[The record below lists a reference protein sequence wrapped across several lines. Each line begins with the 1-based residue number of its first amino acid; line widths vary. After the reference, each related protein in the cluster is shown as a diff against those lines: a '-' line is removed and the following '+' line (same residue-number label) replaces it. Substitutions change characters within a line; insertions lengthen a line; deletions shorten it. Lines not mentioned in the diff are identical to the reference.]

1 MEQLIM
7 EKKTTKKAA
16 TAKKDAK
23 SAAKAKAAPK
33 KKAAAKGKTASEV
46 EGVSKTAAEVRT
58 KQEEGSIAPPS
69 SNLVSAFAMFKKR
82 NVSAAGPTVTRLA
95 AGAALPKPPAPK
107 PLVAPAPLAAA
118 PAPAPV
124 APKPVVPAPGVPP
137 GSSTPVAKPPVPG
150 ALPPKPIQ
158 PVAGA
163 PAAPPPPA
171 AKPPVTGAL
180 PPMPPKPGTSGPQKP
195 VILRP
200 GAITT
205 RPQMTPRP
213 GAPRPPMPG
222 QRPGQH
228 RPGQGGGNRPH
239 QNRPSA
245 APSKPLE
252 PGQKPALKKIKVSS
266 MITVREL
273 SEKMEIKTNDVIKK
287 LMGLGIFATINQR
300 LETDAAQLIASDFG
314 FELEVVAMYKE
325 EELAVVTKDKED
337 PAKLKARPPVV
348 TIMGHVDHGKTSLL
362 DAIRSTRVAEGESG
376 GITQHIGAYK
386 VKIEKGEVVFLD
398 TPGHEAFTAMRARG
412 AKVTD
417 IVILVVSATDGIM
430 PQTIEAIDHAKA
442 ASVPIIVAVNKIDL
456 PGANPQKIRQ
466 DLAQHGLQPEEWGGK
481 NIFQDVSAKK
491 RINLDKLLESLLLQA
506 EILELKANP
515 DRPAYGTV
523 IEAKMDPKRGAVS
536 TVLVQAGTLR
546 VGDAFVAG
554 LAHGKIKAL
563 IDDAGRRV
571 ELAGPST
578 PVEILGIMGTPLA
591 GDAFTVVDNEKAA
604 RDIAEKRRLIHRE
617 QSLAHQKHMTLVGL
631 KGALSSG
638 AAKAKDL
645 NILLKAD
652 VQGSLQALRDSLEGM
667 ATTEC
672 RVRVIHG
679 GIGNLNESD
688 VLLAAASDAV
698 TLLFHTEIEGRAV
711 ELAEREGVEVRK
723 YEVIY
728 DLIEDVKAALEGLL
742 APEIVDVIVGKGE
755 VKALFKV
762 KTGVIAGSAVR
773 DGKITR
779 GGLIRVMRDGKAI
792 HTGKVS
798 TLRHFKD
805 DVKEVEKG
813 QECGIGIDGF
823 NDVAVGDLLEF
834 FVKESRTRRLSQSP
848 R

>member
-1 MEQLIM
+1 M
-7 EKKTTKKAA
+7 EKKTPKKTSAPKKAA
-16 TAKKDAK
+16 AP
-23 SAAKAKAAPK
+23 KAKAAPK
-33 KKAAAKGKTASEV
+33 KAAANKG
-46 EGVSKTAAEVRT
+46 TAAEVRT
-58 KQEEGSIAPPS
+58 KQEEGSIAPAS

-82 NVSAAGPTVTRLA
+82 NISTAGPTVTRLA

-107 PLVAPAPLAAA
+107 VVLPPAPIAAA

-124 APKPVVPAPGVPP
+124 APPAAPLVKPAVPGM
-137 GSSTPVAKPPVPG
+137 PVAKPAVPG
-150 ALPPKPIQ
+150 ALPAKPIQ
-158 PVAGA
+158 PAAGA
-163 PAAPPPPA
+163 PGAPVAPKPAVPGQPVVPPA
-171 AKPPVTGAL
+171 QKPPTTGAL
-180 PPMPPKPGTSGPQKP
+180 PPMPSKPGTSGPQKP

-213 GAPRPPMPG
+213 GSPRPPMPG
-222 QRPGQH
+222 QRPGMGH
-228 RPGQGGGNRPH
+228 RPGQGGGHRPQH
-239 QNRPSA
+239 QNRPSTPVA
-245 APSKPLE
+245 KPLE
-252 PGQKPALKKIKVSS
+252 PGQKPPLKKIKVSS

-273 SEKMEIKTNDVIKK
+273 SEKMELKTNDVIKK

-300 LETDAAQLIASDFG
+300 LDAEAAQVVASDFG
-314 FELEVVAMYKE
+314 YELEVVAMYKE
-325 EELAVVTKDKED
+325 EELAVVKAEKED
-337 PAKLKARPPVV
+337 PAKLKPRPPVI

-362 DAIRSTRVAEGESG
+362 DAIRSAKVAEGEHG

-386 VKIEKGEVVFLD
+386 VKIDKGEIVFLD

-430 PQTIEAIDHAKA
+430 PQTVEAIDHAKA
-442 ASVPIIVAVNKIDL
+442 AGVPIVIAVNKIDL

-466 DLAQHGLQPEEWGGK
+466 DLSALGLQPEEWGGK
-481 NIFQDVSAKK
+481 NIFVDVSAKK
-491 RINLDKLLESLLLQA
+491 RLNLDKLLESLALQA

-523 IEAKMDPKRGAVS
+523 LEAKMDPKRGAVS
-536 TVLVQAGTLR
+536 TVLVQAGTLKL
-546 VGDAFVAG
+546 GDAFVAG

-563 IDDAGRRV
+563 LDDTGKRIEA
-571 ELAGPST
+571 AGPAT

-591 GDAFTVVDNEKAA
+591 GDAFTVVENEKAA

-617 QSLAHQKHMTLVGL
+617 QSMAHQKHMTLVGL
-631 KGALSSG
+631 RSAMSSG
-638 AAKAKDL
+638 VSKAKDL
-645 NILLKAD
+645 NILLKVD
-652 VQGSLQALRDSLEGM
+652 MQGSLQALRDSLEGLS
-667 ATTEC
+667 TTEC
-672 RVRVIHG
+672 RVRIIHG
-679 GIGNLNESD
+679 AIGNANESD
-688 VLLAAASDAV
+688 ILLASASDAV
-698 TLLFHTEIEGRAV
+698 TLLFNAEVEPRAA
-711 ELAEREGVEVRK
+711 ELADREGVEVRK
-723 YEVIY
+723 YQVIY

-742 APEIVDVIVGKGE
+742 APEIVDVVVGKGE

-779 GGLIRVMRDGKAI
+779 GGHIRVVRDGKI
-792 HTGKVS
+792 LFTGKVS

-813 QECGIGIDGF
+813 QECGVGIEGY